1 MNLRKWR
8 TRNLQTKSG
17 GRTADWQEFQKQKTK
32 QTNCTELQEGL
43 IQDNF
48 PEPKAMTM

>member
-1 MNLRKWR
+1 MDIRKWR

-17 GRTADWQEFQKQKTK
+17 GRTADWQEFQKQKK
-32 QTNCTELQEGL
+32 QKKCTELHKGS

-48 PEPKAMTM
+48 PEPKGMSV